1 MAYCPAYSQNIPS
14 RKTNLRLFSI
24 IVLAGPSIPNY
35 YVFISVRTVV
45 GMVSTGM
52 LEKKEIHQEK
62 VADDVQRF
70 LDAGGSIEQCS
81 DRTSQQAECDY
92 HFTGQKKRKYSAK
105 IKRDFKHGAS
115 KKRMTFKA
123 L

>member
-1 MAYCPAYSQNIPS
+1 M
-14 RKTNLRLFSI
+14 
-24 IVLAGPSIPNY
+24 LAGPSFPNY

-52 LEKKEIHQEK
+52 LEKKEIHHEK

-70 LDAGGSIEQCS
+70 LDGGGSIQQCET
-81 DRTSQQAECDY
+81 RTSQQAECDY
-92 HFTGQKKRKYSAK
+92 HFTREKKRKYGKKISREYIQSAK
-105 IKRDFKHGAS
+105 
-115 KKRMTFKA
+115 KKRITFKA